1 MYHLVHLNV
10 RDKNTLPT
18 RDSKLNPNVWDS
30 TVLQGTAGSQV
41 QYITLLYYNTYFLV
55 ARAGPSPRDGQI
67 PNGKYVYTGAQEL
80 YIVTCTVIMI
90 EVGVNALTKSALRG
104 IKNGQIISVVDK
116 EPPNS
121 KGNSK
126 LYEVSSHNK
135 IIL

>member
-1 MYHLVHLNV
+1 MCEI
-10 RDKNTLPT
+10 P
-18 RDSKLNPNVWDS
+18 
-30 TVLQGTAGSQV
+30 
-41 QYITLLYYNTYFLV
+41 LYYKGQQDPKFSISPFCTIIHIFLV